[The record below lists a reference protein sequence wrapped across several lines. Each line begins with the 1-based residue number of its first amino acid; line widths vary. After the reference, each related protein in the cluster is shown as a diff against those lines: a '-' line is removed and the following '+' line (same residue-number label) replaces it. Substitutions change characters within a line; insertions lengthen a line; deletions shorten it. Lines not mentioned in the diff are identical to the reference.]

1 MTNIPEQDKCMTKY
15 KKYKKLVQIR
25 EDPVVLIRGHLSRG
39 KPLTKEGWGLPCS
52 AVQGKE
58 SSVC

>member
-1 MTNIPEQDKCMTKY
+1 MTKY

-39 KPLTKEGWGLPCS
+39 KPLTKEGWSWSEGEGEFSLLIVWE
-52 AVQGKE
+52 ATHVFTFF
-58 SSVC
+58 